1 MKGRKRKECSW
12 FSSSRRVKECHL
24 NVDSGCGRG
33 LLLSFPFFVFAF
45 LLLTSDDKDINNDYD
60 NLIE

>member
-1 MKGRKRKECSW
+1 MW
-12 FSSSRRVKECHL
+12 TRVVVKVYCFHTL
-24 NVDSGCGRG
+24 
-33 LLLSFPFFVFAF
+33 FFIFAF